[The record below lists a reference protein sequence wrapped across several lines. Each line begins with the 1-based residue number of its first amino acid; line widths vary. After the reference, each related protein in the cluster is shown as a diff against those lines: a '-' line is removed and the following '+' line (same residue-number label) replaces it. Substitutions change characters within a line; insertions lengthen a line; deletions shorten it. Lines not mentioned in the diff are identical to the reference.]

1 MLRSISIGEPMLMHL
16 LLAVALNDMW
26 CRWKQSDPELQDV
39 ARQHYTTGEG
49 LVADMRNTVFKS
61 KTDPGALAT
70 NYLQICI
77 AFWFMYLYQTRMPDI
92 DSEYL
97 GRLSIA
103 VAAHVRAYGLDELCT
118 NGSVAAGSGDA
129 EPTPFSA
136 TINLVA

>member
-39 ARQHYTTGEG
+39 ARQHYT
-49 LVADMRNTVFKS
+49 
-61 KTDPGALAT
+61 TDPGALAT